1 MPAPKST
8 TSQPPFPASSTS
20 TLALRVV
27 MMPKDTNHY
36 QTIFGGVILSLIDQ
50 AGFVQALRHRHHK
63 WVTAAVDRVEF
74 KAAVH
79 IGDVVNC
86 YARTVR
92 EGTTSVTVVVE
103 VEAERCDSGKV
114 VPVTAAQLVMV
125 CIDAEGRPMPWR
137 VDPAAKSARSR
148 ELPPLDAHS

>member
-1 MPAPKST
+1 MPSKPPVAPPS
-8 TSQPPFPASSTS
+8 SQP

-50 AGFVQALRHRHHK
+50 ACFVQALRHRHHK

-74 KAAVH
+74 KAPVF

-86 YARTVR
+86 RTRTVR
-92 EGTTSVTVVVE
+92 EGTTSVTVAVE
-103 VEAERCDSGKV
+103 VDAERCDTGQV
-114 VPVTAAQLVMV
+114 VPVTSAQLVMV
-125 CIDAEGRPMPWR
+125 CVDNEGKPMPWR
-137 VDPAAKSARSR
+137 TKAGPNSPI
-148 ELPPLDAHS
+148 EAH